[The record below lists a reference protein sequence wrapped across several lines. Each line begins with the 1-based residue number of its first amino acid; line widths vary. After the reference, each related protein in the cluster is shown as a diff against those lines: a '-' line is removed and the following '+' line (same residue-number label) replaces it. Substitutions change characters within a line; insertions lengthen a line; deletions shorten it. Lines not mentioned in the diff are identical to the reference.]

1 VRFSKTKK
9 EEEEEKKRRKRRRKR
24 GTQTGG
30 YLVWV
35 RHAGRPGVRTRCY
48 LFSSL
53 VFFLCPLPLLH
64 LCTLFLAALITCL
77 ALSFNLALL
86 FDCANP
92 CFECSLPRTPHSPTV
107 SKLCLSRQSLLQ
119 SFTGSTC
126 WLQLTPVCLVRT
138 DKNLIIALL

>member
-1 VRFSKTKK
+1 VRFSKKK
-9 EEEEEKKRRKRRRKR
+9 KKKKRRRKR

-35 RHAGRPGVRTRCY
+35 RHAGRLGVRTRYY

-64 LCTLFLAALITCL
+64 LCTLFPAALITCL
-77 ALSFNLALL
+77 TLSFNLALL

-92 CFECSLPRTPHSPTV
+92 CFECNLPRTPHSPTT
-107 SKLCLSRQSLLQ
+107 SRLCFSRQSLLQ
-119 SFTGSTC
+119 FFAGSTC

-138 DKNLIIALL
+138 DKNLITTLL